1 MLNKKGEY
9 MQKGKL
15 KFSYYG
21 ANCKNCKNKKICAG
35 KAYQRIITSD
45 AYEAERRRMKA
56 KMETDEGKEVYNQRG
71 KWAEWP
77 FGNIKQNM
85 GFREFLTRGL
95 KSVKMEYDLVCTGH
109 NLKIIWNKI
118 GRNRGILRRIADIT
132 AQIASN
138 TRFL

>member
-1 MLNKKGEY
+1 
-9 MQKGKL
+9 
-15 KFSYYG
+15 
-21 ANCKNCKNKKICAG
+21 
-35 KAYQRIITSD
+35 
-45 AYEAERRRMKA
+45 
-56 KMETDEGKEVYNQRG
+56 
-71 KWAEWP
+71 
-77 FGNIKQNM
+77 QNM